1 MSDASVGF
9 LGLPI
14 SGGAYDV
21 SRSVEWDEFT
31 SFIATTDDIK
41 LLLFRLNETASYHES
56 EKERDWALRMYA
68 WVVAMTNNE
77 LAGSK

>member
-1 MSDASVGF
+1 MNPFINVFTDRVDF
-9 LGLPI
+9 NQL
-14 SGGAYDV
+14 
-21 SRSVEWDEFT
+21 EWDEFT

>member
-1 MSDASVGF
+1 MNPFINVFTDTVDF
-9 LGLPI
+9 
-14 SGGAYDV
+14 DQ
-21 SRSVEWDEFT
+21 VEWDEFT

>member
-1 MSDASVGF
+1 MNPFVNVFTDSVDF
-9 LGLPI
+9 
-14 SGGAYDV
+14 DQ
-21 SRSVEWDEFT
+21 VEWDEFT

-41 LLLFRLNETASYHES
+41 LLLFRLNETASYGES

>member
-1 MSDASVGF
+1 MNPFVNVFTDRVDF
-9 LGLPI
+9 NQL
-14 SGGAYDV
+14 
-21 SRSVEWDEFT
+21 EWDEFT

>member
-1 MSDASVGF
+1 MNPFVNVFTDTVDF
-9 LGLPI
+9 
-14 SGGAYDV
+14 DQ
-21 SRSVEWDEFT
+21 VEWDEFT

-41 LLLFRLNETASYHES
+41 LLLFRLNETASYDES

>member
-1 MSDASVGF
+1 MNPFINVFTDTVDF
-9 LGLPI
+9 
-14 SGGAYDV
+14 DQ
-21 SRSVEWDEFT
+21 VEWDEFT

-41 LLLFRLNETASYHES
+41 LLLFRLNETASYDES
-56 EKERDWALRMYA
+56 EKERDGALRMYA

>member
-1 MSDASVGF
+1 MNPFINVFTDTVDF
-9 LGLPI
+9 
-14 SGGAYDV
+14 DQ
-21 SRSVEWDEFT
+21 VEWDEFT

-77 LAGSK
+77 LAGGK